1 MKQYDFRAI
10 EKKWQ
15 RRWEEE
21 ETFRVD
27 NSASGE
33 KNYLLIE
40 FPYPSGEGLHIG
52 HPRPYTGIDIIAR
65 KRRLEGKVVLF
76 PIGFD
81 SFGLPTENY
90 AIQHNIHPRK
100 VTQRNVAR
108 FTKQLKMLGLSFDWD
123 RCVLTSDP
131 SYYKWTQWIFLQ
143 LFKHGL
149 AYKAKMDINF
159 CPSCKVGLA
168 NEEVVGG
175 ECERCH
181 TP

>member
-27 NSASGE
+27 NSAPGE

-65 KRRLEGKVVLF
+65 KRRLEGKIVLF

-81 SFGLPTENY
+81 SFGLPTEN
-90 AIQHNIHPRK
+90 
-100 VTQRNVAR
+100 
-108 FTKQLKMLGLSFDWD
+108 
-123 RCVLTSDP
+123 
-131 SYYKWTQWIFLQ
+131 
-143 LFKHGL
+143 
-149 AYKAKMDINF
+149 
-159 CPSCKVGLA
+159 
-168 NEEVVGG
+168 
-175 ECERCH
+175 
-181 TP
+181 